1 MNYIKQLQEDN
12 TELKNRTTES
22 QEIITEL
29 YHYLMLPKFAE
40 NNMVNKQD
48 IFNRLDP
55 ARILLNTTI

>member
-1 MNYIKQLQEDN
+1 MNYIKQLQSEN
-12 TELKNRTTES
+12 TELKNQITEA
-22 QEIITEL
+22 QEVINEL

-55 ARILLNTTI
+55 ARNLLTL

>member
-1 MNYIKQLQEDN
+1 MNYIKSLQLENQ
-12 TELKNRTTES
+12 ELKNRITES

-29 YHYLMLPKFAE
+29 YRYLMLSKFAE

>member
-1 MNYIKQLQEDN
+1 MNYIKQLQLEN
-12 TELKNRTTES
+12 QELKNRITES
-22 QEIITEL
+22 QEVITEL
-29 YHYLMLPKFAE
+29 YRYLMLSKFAE

>member
-1 MNYIKQLQEDN
+1 MNYIKSLQLENQ
-12 TELKNRTTES
+12 ELKSRITES

-29 YHYLMLPKFAE
+29 YRYLMLSKFAE

>member
-1 MNYIKQLQEDN
+1 MNYIKQLQLEN
-12 TELKNRTTES
+12 QELKNRIIES

-40 NNMVNKQD
+40 NNYVNKQD
-48 IFNRLDP
+48 IFNRLDS